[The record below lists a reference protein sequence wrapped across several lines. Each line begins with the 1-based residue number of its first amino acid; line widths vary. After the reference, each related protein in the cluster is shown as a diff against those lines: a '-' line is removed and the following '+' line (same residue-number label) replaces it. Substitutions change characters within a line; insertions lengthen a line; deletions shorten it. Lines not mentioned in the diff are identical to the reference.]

1 MSKDLDNR
9 YFIILNKDKII
20 FNCLN
25 NQNKISF
32 IKKYNFMNHD
42 PNELFKELENFF
54 NDNLI
59 KIEKQLNDFI
69 RKIYIIADVD
79 NALSTSLS
87 IKYHL
92 ETEKINYQKVNDL
105 LNILKY
111 QFTKYNNDEKIIHI
125 RINKLL
131 IDGMEKDLSFIN
143 KNFHN
148 LILEVK
154 FESLREQFV
163 HTIKKSLSKYQILVE
178 KILLA
183 SHIRETAQSQSSNII
198 IIADKIIS
206 GEDRNE
212 VIWVKKKPIKYS
224 FFEKFFNFFN

>member
-1 MSKDLDNR
+1 MNK
-9 YFIILNKDKII
+9 YFIILNKDKIV

-32 IKKYNFMNHD
+32 TQKYDFENHD
-42 PNELFKELENFF
+42 PNDIFNELEIFF

-131 IDGMEKDLSFIN
+131 IDGIEKDLSFIN

>member
-32 IKKYNFMNHD
+32 IKKYNFINHD
-42 PNELFKELENFF
+42 RNELFKELENFF

-59 KIEKQLNDFI
+59 KIEKELNDFI

-87 IKYHL
+87 IKYNL

-131 IDGMEKDLSFIN
+131 IDGMEKDLSFMN

-154 FESLREQFV
+154 FESLRKQFV

>member
-32 IKKYNFMNHD
+32 IQKYNFIDRD
-42 PNELFKELENFF
+42 PNDLFKEIEIFF
-54 NDNLI
+54 NNNLI

-69 RKIYIIADVD
+69 RKIYIIVDVD
-79 NALSTSLS
+79 NTLSTSLS

-92 ETEKINYQKVNDL
+92 ETKKINDEKVNDL
-105 LNILKY
+105 LNILRY
-111 QFTKYNNDEKIIHI
+111 QFTKYNNNEEIVHM

-131 IDGMEKDLSFIN
+131 IDGLEKNLSSIN
-143 KNFHN
+143 KNFQN

-154 FESLREQFV
+154 FESLKEQFV
-163 HTIKKSLSKYQILVE
+163 HFIKKSVSKYQISVE

-183 SHIRETAQSQSSNII
+183 SHIRETVQSQSSNII
-198 IIADKIIS
+198 LMADKIMS
-206 GEDRNE
+206 GEESNE
-212 VIWVKKKPIKYS
+212 VIWIKK
-224 FFEKFFNFFN
+224 NL

>member
-87 IKYHL
+87 IKYNL

>member
-1 MSKDLDNR
+1 M
-9 YFIILNKDKII
+9 
-20 FNCLN
+20 
-25 NQNKISF
+25 
-32 IKKYNFMNHD
+32 
-42 PNELFKELENFF
+42 
-54 NDNLI
+54 
-59 KIEKQLNDFI
+59 
-69 RKIYIIADVD
+69 
-79 NALSTSLS
+79 STSLS
-87 IKYHL
+87 IKHHL
-92 ETEKINYQKVNDL
+92 ETEKINDQKVNDL

-131 IDGMEKDLSFIN
+131 IDGMEKDLSFMN

-154 FESLREQFV
+154 FESLRKQFV

-183 SHIRETAQSQSSNII
+183 SHIKETAQSQSSNII

-224 FFEKFFNFFN
+224 FFEKFFNCFN